1 MPEVKIGAYVFPG
14 QGSQKVGMG
23 QDLVEAFPEARQI
36 FEKADKTLG
45 ISLTKLC
52 FEGPEEQLRQTQ
64 NAQPALL
71 TMSLATY
78 EAAKA
83 RVESARRIKPEFLAG
98 HSLGEY
104 TALAVAGVIDY
115 PSAMFLAR
123 ERGRLMAEAGQRT
136 PGAMAAILG
145 LDEAMVNLVCKL
157 SGTWLA
163 NINCPGQ
170 LVISG
175 SKDNIDKAIAI
186 AKEKGAARALA
197 LQVSGAFHSPLMQVA
212 ADGLYQVLNNFSLK
226 DPTIPIVANT
236 TGEVITSAK
245 SIKEELMYQLSHAVQ
260 WQKSVEFI
268 IKQGINT
275 FVEIGSGTVLTGLI
289 KRIDKTAKTVNIGN
303 LKELDNLAVGS
314 E

>member
-1 MPEVKIGAYVFPG
+1 MPEVNIGAYVFPG

-23 QDLVEAFPEARQI
+23 KDIAESFPEARQI
-36 FEKADKTLG
+36 FEKADKTLS
-45 ISLTKLC
+45 ISLSKLC
-52 FEGPEEQLRQTQ
+52 FEGPEDELRQTQ

-83 RVESARRIKPEFLAG
+83 RVESPRRIKPEFLAG

-145 LDEAMVNLVCKL
+145 LDEEMVNLVCKL

-175 SKDNIDKAIAI
+175 SKENIEKAIVI

-212 ADGLYQVLNNFSLK
+212 ADGLYQVLNNFRLK

-245 SIKEELMYQLSHAVQ
+245 SIKDELMYQLSHAVQ

-268 IKQGINT
+268 HK
-275 FVEIGSGTVLTGLI
+275 
-289 KRIDKTAKTVNIGN
+289 AGN
-303 LKELDNLAVGS
+303 QYLC
-314 E
+314 

>member
-1 MPEVKIGAYVFPG
+1 MPEVNIGAYVFPG

-23 QDLVEAFPEARQI
+23 KDLVEAFPEARQI
-36 FEKADKTLG
+36 FEKADKTLAF
-45 ISLTKLC
+45 SLTKLC
-52 FEGPEEQLRQTQ
+52 FEGPEEELRQTQ

-83 RVESARRIKPEFLAG
+83 RVASARRIKPEFLAG

-104 TALAVAGVIDY
+104 TALAIAGVIDY

-136 PGAMAAILG
+136 PGGMAAILG
-145 LDEAMVNLVCKL
+145 MDEAVVNLVCKL

-175 SKDNIDKAIAI
+175 SKENIEKAIAI
-186 AKEKGAARALA
+186 AKEKGASRALA

-245 SIKEELMYQLSHAVQ
+245 SIKDELMYQLSHAVQ
-260 WQKSVEFI
+260 WQKSVEYI

-275 FVEIGSGTVLTGLI
+275 FVEIGPGTVLTGLI
-289 KRIDKTAKTVNIGN
+289 KRIDKTAKTINIGN
-303 LKELDNLAVGS
+303 INELDNLAVGS
-314 E
+314 V

>member
-1 MPEVKIGAYVFPG
+1 M
-14 QGSQKVGMG
+14 S
-23 QDLVEAFPEARQI
+23 
-36 FEKADKTLG
+36 
-45 ISLTKLC
+45 KLC
-52 FEGPEEQLRQTQ
+52 FEGPEDELRQTQ

-83 RVESARRIKPEFLAG
+83 RVESPRRIKPEFLAG

-145 LDEAMVNLVCKL
+145 LDEEMVNLVCKL

-175 SKDNIDKAIAI
+175 SKENIEKAIVI

-212 ADGLYQVLNNFSLK
+212 ADGLYQVLNNFRLK
-226 DPTIPIVANT
+226 DPKIPIVANT
-236 TGEVITSAK
+236 TGDVITSAK
-245 SIKEELMYQLSHAVQ
+245 SIKDELMYQLSHAVQ
-260 WQKSVEFI
+260 WQKSIEFI
-268 IKQGINT
+268 IKQGINI

-289 KRIDKTAKTVNIGN
+289 KRIDKTAKTINIGN

-314 E
+314 V

>member
-45 ISLTKLC
+45 ISLTELC

-83 RVESARRIKPEFLAG
+83 RVESTRRIKPEFLAG

-186 AKEKGAARALA
+186 AKEKGAARALT